1 MSDFPQLI
9 SLNAASEMTS
19 LSRTMINR
27 LRAEG
32 RFPAAVS
39 LGEKRIAF
47 PREVTTAADSRTV
60 LIEMLQRARA
70 EHGGGRRRRRSGRA
84 PCLRMP

>member
-9 SLNAASEMTS
+9 WLNAASEMTS

-47 PREVTTAADSRTV
+47 PREEVAAWIRERV
-60 LIEMLQRARA
+60 EARNAKEA
-70 EHGGGRRRRRSGRA
+70 EA
-84 PCLRMP
+84 A